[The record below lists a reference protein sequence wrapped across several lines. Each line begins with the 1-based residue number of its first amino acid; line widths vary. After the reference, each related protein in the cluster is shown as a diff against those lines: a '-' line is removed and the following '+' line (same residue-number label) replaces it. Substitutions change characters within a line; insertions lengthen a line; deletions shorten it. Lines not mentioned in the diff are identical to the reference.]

1 MRAGFG
7 RLDGRDGPARR
18 SYFRMMETDDS
29 EREVIKEG
37 EDYYFEDGLMVLTA
51 RYHLRRGYCCEQGCR
66 HCPYEFG
73 KRESEDSG

>member
-1 MRAGFG
+1 MGFEHRGGRAEQAQA
-7 RLDGRDGPARR
+7 LC
-18 SYFRMMETDDS
+18 FRVMETDDS

-66 HCPYEFG
+66 HCPYDFE
-73 KRESEDSG
+73 KRGSEDSC